1 MLRRK
6 PEEVL
11 GMWSDA
17 LRILDENSMKFYVEQ
32 LEEKVRI
39 IEAKVT
45 EKVTAEVTAEVT
57 AQKDKEIQKIR
68 QEKDAEIEALKRQIE
83 ELKRK

>member
-1 MLRRK
+1 
-6 PEEVL
+6 
-11 GMWSDA
+11 MWSDA